1 MRGESIH
8 GSSMEVHCSLFHKQE
23 HTPDNVATLILTNYR
38 LRVVWKNTALT
49 AIEPMDLPLLAI
61 EALEV
66 TKEAADAKGLK
77 LRCKDVRVVYVVF
90 LKRDTFYD
98 MLRIK
103 LESLLRNLTME
114 HIFAFAR
121 GRDAAATAA
130 ASAAIE
136 DGWRVYDA
144 EAELRRL
151 GVRNDGVGGWTIDTQ
166 INADYQLSPTYPYLY
181 LFSYFR
187 FFF

>member
-1 MRGESIH
+1 MRGESLH

-49 AIEPMDLPLLAI
+49 KIEPMDLPLLAI
-61 EALEV
+61 EGVEL
-66 TKEAADAKGLK
+66 TKEASDARGLK
-77 LRCKDVRVVYVVF
+77 LRCKDIRVLYVVF

-103 LESLLRNLTME
+103 LESMLRNLTME

-121 GRDAAATAA
+121 GREPSSTNAGGGGGQ
-130 ASAAIE
+130 SE

-151 GVRNDGVGGWTIDTQ
+151 GVRSDGVGWTIDTQ
-166 INADYQLSPTYPYLY
+166 INADYQLSPTYPYVDL
-181 LFSYFR
+181 
-187 FFF
+187 